1 MKYQF
6 AKISSC
12 HVAGFRR
19 KLCRVGLCHDSWLE
33 IVDQIPGRLL
43 APSEPSIPTDHLS
56 FFVHDVCNVVHWDV
70 GPCSCF
76 QMMMGGNS
84 TYDYGWITPRH
95 VHVWRHDTQS
105 KMLGL
110 VISFLTWLSRLDVWT
125 RGMQLGWANGE
136 DTLDVKEHLGY
147 AASWPL
153 IKILLDQMIRED
165 CLRFKIILSNSG
177 QLKFWISRHKSITWM
192 VSDFLY
198 NHNITFWWFKFSI

>member
-1 MKYQF
+1 MLLVSGGSCVGSDSVMILDWKSWTRYRGDCWHRANHPYQPTTF
-6 AKISSC
+6 LSLFTTCVMWCIGTW
-12 HVAGFRR
+12 V
-19 KLCRVGLCHDSWLE
+19 LVRVSRWWWGETPPMIMVGSHLDMSMFGDMIHGPMLE
-33 IVDQIPGRLL
+33 
-43 APSEPSIPTDHLS
+43 
-56 FFVHDVCNVVHWDV
+56 
-70 GPCSCF
+70 
-76 QMMMGGNS
+76 
-84 TYDYGWITPRH
+84 
-95 VHVWRHDTQS
+95 
-105 KMLGL
+105 L

-165 CLRFKIILSNSG
+165 CLRFMIILSNSG